1 MSPTVLVIVETTVS
15 AIGAIRTAILEAT
28 TTSILE
34 ATTTRSLVATNA
46 MADRDTLDAREVAF
60 EAASSGCGNI
70 AETGL
75 RILVNACG
83 KAVESQVRG

>member
-1 MSPTVLVIVETTVS
+1 MSPTVLVIVKTTAS
-15 AIGAIRTAILEAT
+15 TIGAIR
-28 TTSILE
+28 TSILE
-34 ATTTRSLVATNA
+34 ATTPRSLVATNS

-60 EAASSGCGNI
+60 DAASSGCGNI

-83 KAVESQVRG
+83 KAVESQVGG

>member
-1 MSPTVLVIVETTVS
+1 MTPTVLVIVETTAS
-15 AIGAIRTAILEAT
+15 AIGPIRTAILEAT
-28 TTSILE
+28 TS
-34 ATTTRSLVATNA
+34 RSLVATNA

-75 RILVNACG
+75 RILVSACG
-83 KAVESQVRG
+83 KAVKSQVGG

>member
-1 MSPTVLVIVETTVS
+1 MTPTVLVIVETTAS
-15 AIGAIRTAILEAT
+15 AIGAIRA
-28 TTSILE
+28 SILE

-46 MADRDTLDAREVAF
+46 MADRDTLDAREVSF
-60 EAASSGCGNI
+60 EAAGTVCGNI

-83 KAVESQVRG
+83 KAVESQVGG

>member
-1 MSPTVLVIVETTVS
+1 VLVIVETTAS
-15 AIGAIRTAILEAT
+15 AIGPIRTAILEAT
-28 TTSILE
+28 TS
-34 ATTTRSLVATNA
+34 RSLVATNA

-75 RILVNACG
+75 CILVNACG
-83 KAVESQVRG
+83 KAVKLQVGG